1 MLIIESIKEKTSAIK
16 NFSKKEVM
24 FKKSAE
30 QKLIDTSYK
39 KAINEVNGLIT
50 EIVNISNQTNFVIS
64 PLIKERITELL
75 SACQSSSRK
84 ESVEIVDVNG
94 ITAKEKEVRSLL
106 QYEWNSYY
114 SRETASVEDVLNVVR
129 GIANVNITALLYK
142 MRAAK
147 TWNKDINVVIEM
159 MNAISEANS
168 LIDKMKL
175 TDTTV
180 AFLRKVINKT
190 ATLEDITDEVM
201 SWLQAEG
208 IKGKVKISF

>member
-1 MLIIESIKEKTSAIK
+1 MK
-16 NFSKKEVM
+16 
-24 FKKSAE
+24 
-30 QKLIDTSYK
+30 
-39 KAINEVNGLIT
+39 
-50 EIVNISNQTNFVIS
+50 
-64 PLIKERITELL
+64 
-75 SACQSSSRK
+75 
-84 ESVEIVDVNG
+84 
-94 ITAKEKEVRSLL
+94 
-106 QYEWNSYY
+106 
-114 SRETASVEDVLNVVR
+114 